1 MVTRQEILEKEMEYR
16 GSKSITDFIPID
28 QQESVIVKEQRVD
41 GSCIGT
47 LCIKKKIPMLRCTLI
62 GSERNPR
69 INVLSNK
76 QITQRKCYHKT
87 TVFKS
92 KLYSV
97 FSTSTNLPI
106 TLINPWFI
114 TGFTDAEGC
123 FFLQVRN
130 RNNSWYVEA
139 RFDISLHK
147 KELELMK
154 QIQDYFGGAGGISKH
169 GEDSYQ
175 YTISSI
181 KEINDRVLP
190 HFDNYPLITQKL
202 SDYLL
207 FKEAIDL
214 INSKKN
220 MVKASASEEFIGKIV
235 GIKASMNRGLLSDNL
250 KSSFTNI
257 VPVPRPIVKS
267 RIPHPQWVAGF
278 TSGEGCFMIKTS
290 VNRNAKLGYGVQL
303 SFQITQNERDIELI
317 RSLVS
322 YLGCGRLVVNEKH
335 NGSKVN
341 FNVTKFSDIQE
352 LIIPFFLKHKILG
365 VKFLDFEDWCRAGE
379 IIKNKGHLS
388 KEGLDEVFKLK
399 AGINRGRSS

>member
-1 MVTRQEILEKEMEYR
+1 MYKNYYIGYLRKNSGLEER
-16 GSKSITDFIPID
+16 RNSKLASTLSYLNKFKCCPYCWKIASTKNVALESE
-28 QQESVIVKEQRVD
+28 QQYGLNASGLGIYVCKWL
-41 GSCIGT
+41 T
-47 LCIKKKIPMLRCTLI
+47 KKKISIYTEPK
-62 GSERNPR
+62 GSGS
-69 INVLSNK
+69 L
-76 QITQRKCYHKT
+76 Q
-87 TVFKS
+87 
-92 KLYSV
+92 KLKLASSV
-97 FSTSTNLPI
+97 
-106 TLINPWFI
+106 
-114 TGFTDAEGC
+114 
-123 FFLQVRN
+123 
-130 RNNSWYVEA
+130 
-139 RFDISLHK
+139 
-147 KELELMK
+147 
-154 QIQDYFGGAGGISKH
+154 
-169 GEDSYQ
+169 
-175 YTISSI
+175 
-181 KEINDRVLP
+181 KEINDWVLP

-207 FKEAIDL
+207 FKKAIYL

-220 MVKASASEEFIGKIV
+220 MTKEEFLGKFV

-257 VPVPRPIVKS
+257 VPVSRPIVNS
-267 RIPHPQWVAGF
+267 QIPHPQWVAGF

-303 SFQITQNERDIELI
+303 SFQVTQNERDIELI